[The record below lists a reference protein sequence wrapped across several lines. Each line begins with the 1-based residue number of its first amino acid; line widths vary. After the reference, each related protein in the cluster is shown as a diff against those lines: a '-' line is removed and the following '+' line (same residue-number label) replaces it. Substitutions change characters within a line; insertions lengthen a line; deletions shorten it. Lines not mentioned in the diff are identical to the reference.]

1 KMKIKELI
9 SLFIILALCITLS
22 SSRYNDNDK
31 EDRYHGRR
39 HHYDDGDT
47 IEVVVKVKIPNKHN
61 HHNHHHNYIELDDIQ
76 DEKCNRCKYYDNT
89 NLQQQK
95 MQQQQ
100 EEDQDQEE
108 EYYQEEEKEQDEYN
122 TDQDKIKK
130 NHHFNRYHRRDVCG
144 CFIGYYGKECRK
156 RELNYQKMFIDW
168 SNQFN
173 KTYSADRFYKV
184 YENFKDSSRFVQ
196 EYNKNNET
204 TMELG
209 LTQFS
214 DMTHEEFQHTYLSV
228 LDTSEL
234 DESLW
239 NQTETETPIPTETP
253 SPTPTTGPCSAKIE
267 QTIETSWVSGQT
279 DDYIQVKVTITND
292 GALLINDFNFYL
304 QVQQIWEVST
314 IGENKYGL
322 PSWISSIP
330 IGESIRFGYIMKS
343 SVLVDLQQVNYTY
356 TSELDESLWNQTE
369 TETPIPTET
378 PTPTP
383 TTGPCSA
390 KIEQTIE
397 TSWVSGQTD
406 DYIQVKVTITND
418 GALLINDFNFYLQ
431 AQQIWEVSTIGENK
445 YGLPSWISSIPIGGS
460 IRFGYIMK
468 SSVLVDL
475 QQVNYTCYHSNQTET
490 PTNKP
495 GLLKSYQRPYSIDW
509 RDRGIGKNVK
519 NQGECGSCYA
529 FSAIGTLEAHYK
541 NKNGM
546 DEEFSEQQIVD
557 CTGTYNN
564 GGCSGGWMHNAFKY
578 IVENGIKRAI
588 DYPYEGRLYK
598 CRALFKNYSPI
609 SSYSM
614 IKQHDE
620 NHLADVVSLFGPVA
634 VAYDASTP
642 EFKYY
647 KSGIYD
653 SASCD
658 KYRTTHAVV
667 VLGYGTEKGVD
678 YWIIKNSWVSGIIII
693 YYLLYIIINTNYVYI
708 LKLAIIG
715 FWLGREWYVFFF

>member
-1 KMKIKELI
+1 MKIKVLI

-22 SSRYNDNDK
+22 SSRYNDDNDR
-31 EDRYHGRR
+31 EDRYNGRK
-39 HHYDDGDT
+39 HHYDDDDT

-89 NLQQQK
+89 KLQQQK
-95 MQQQQ
+95 IQQQK
-100 EEDQDQEE
+100 EEE
-108 EYYQEEEKEQDEYN
+108 EYYQDQEEDQEQDENN
-122 TDQDKIKK
+122 TDQDKLEK
-130 NHHFNRYHRRDVCG
+130 NHHFNRYHRRDICG

-173 KTYSADRFYKV
+173 KTYSADSFYKV

-253 SPTPTTGPCSAKIE
+253 TPTPTPTTGPCSAKIE

-292 GALLINDFNFYL
+292 GALLINGFNFYL

-343 SVLVDLQQVNYTY
+343 SVLVDLQQVNY
-356 TSELDESLWNQTE
+356 
-369 TETPIPTET
+369 I
-378 PTPTP
+378 
-383 TTGPCSA
+383 
-390 KIEQTIE
+390 
-397 TSWVSGQTD
+397 
-406 DYIQVKVTITND
+406 
-418 GALLINDFNFYLQ
+418 
-431 AQQIWEVSTIGENK
+431 
-445 YGLPSWISSIPIGGS
+445 
-460 IRFGYIMK
+460 
-468 SSVLVDL
+468 
-475 QQVNYTCYHSNQTET
+475 CYHSNQTET

-495 GLLKSYQRPYSIDW
+495 GLLKSLGRPASIDW
-509 RDRGIGKNVK
+509 RVWGYGKNVK
-519 NQGECGSCYA
+519 NQGGCGSCYS
-529 FSAIGTLEAHYK
+529 FSAIGTLESHYK
-541 NKNGM
+541 RKYGI
-546 DEEFSEQQIVD
+546 DEEFSEQQIRILVV
-557 CTGTYNN
+557 N
-564 GGCSGGWMHNAFKY
+564 
-578 IVENGIKRAI
+578 RAK
-588 DYPYEGRLYK
+588 DYPYEATVKG
-598 CRALFKNYSPI
+598 CRARNEKYSSI
-609 SSYSM
+609 LSFAM
-614 IKQHDE
+614 IKRHDE
-620 NHLADVVSLFGPVA
+620 EDLADVVATIGPVA
-634 VAYDASTP
+634 VAYDASTR
-642 EFKYY
+642 EFQYY
-647 KSGIYD
+647 NGGIYY
-653 SASCD
+653 SANCD

-667 VLGYGTEKGVD
+667 VLGYGTENGID
-678 YWIIKNSWVSGIIII
+678 YWIIKNSWGPEWGEKGYFRMRRNIGDKCGIATSSS
-693 YYLLYIIINTNYVYI
+693 YPVV
-708 LKLAIIG
+708 A
-715 FWLGREWYVFFF
+715 